1 MWRISEYT
9 DSMKKLSALFSALE
23 PHSLLLAAL
32 LLLTVLRAPNF
43 FEPYWYG
50 DEAIYLTIGQ
60 ALNRGSTLYTD
71 IVDHKTPVIYYL
83 ARVDTQLNFR
93 ILLFAWMT
101 ASTCFLYILTQ
112 TFLNSPLA
120 RAVTIFSFVI
130 LTSIPWF
137 EGMIPNGELFVI
149 GFVLA
154 GAALLTRTHY
164 LDYLLSVKKN
174 LQQKY
179 SHQPLLLTVAGA
191 TFSAALLTKV
201 PALFDI
207 AAFASIGIF
216 PVIDSIGKKSAVVL
230 KNLLVSLRY
239 WLFLGIGLA
248 LPLLASVLYFV
259 LKDAGPDYL
268 QFGLLYNF
276 RYSQSWDLGFSSNTM
291 NWIFSF
297 QGKTILMLLGAGI
310 LLSVRNFVSIK
321 TRWAALWLVF
331 TLFASL
337 LSNRPYP
344 HYFMQVLPPLT
355 LLVGLSVDAVLSS
368 KIKRGTKVA
377 TLCVSTVGVGIFVWL
392 LYVMNVGL
400 YDTSKYYTD
409 FLKYVSGKTTQ
420 QEYYQ
425 SFNYLMNDN
434 YTAASVMLQDPNSS
448 LYIWGTNPMLYALT
462 QKPPQAR
469 FTVAFHIKDLQYYDE
484 TLDELSEA
492 PPTYIVV
499 MNEDASTFPE
509 LMGYVLDSYRVHS
522 VYDSFTLWK
531 RLPGRL

>member
-1 MWRISEYT
+1 
-9 DSMKKLSALFSALE
+9 MKKLSAVFSALE
-23 PHSLLLAAL
+23 PHTLLLAAL

-60 ALNRGSTLYTD
+60 ALNRGATLYSD

-101 ASTCFLYILTQ
+101 ASTTFLYIFTKR
-112 TFLNSPLA
+112 FLRSSFSI
-120 RAVTIFSFVI
+120 AVTLFTFVI
-130 LTSIPWF
+130 LTSLPWF

-154 GAALLTRTHY
+154 GAALLTRTQY
-164 LDYLLSVKKN
+164 LDYLLSVKKDA
-174 LQQKY
+174 QKKY
-179 SHQPLLLTVAGA
+179 SHQPLLLTLAGS

-207 AAFASIGIF
+207 AAFASIGLF
-216 PVIDSIGKKSAVVL
+216 PVFDSIGKKVSVVF
-230 KNLLVSLRY
+230 KNLFVSTRY
-239 WLFLGIGLA
+239 WFFLGLGLV
-248 LPLLASVLYFV
+248 LPILASILYFV

-276 RYSQSWDLGFSSNTM
+276 RYSQSWDLGFSSSIM

-297 QGKTILMLLGAGI
+297 QGKTILMLLSAGI
-310 LLSVRNFVSIK
+310 LFSVRKYVSIK
-321 TRWAALWLVF
+321 TRWVALWLILA
-331 TLFASL
+331 LFASL

-355 LLVGLSVDAVLSS
+355 LLLGLTVDAVLSK
-368 KIKRGTKVA
+368 KIKRAKKAA
-377 TLCVSTVGVGIFVWL
+377 TIFVTTVGVSIFVWL
-392 LYVMNVGL
+392 VVVMNVGL
-400 YDTSKYYTD
+400 YQTSKYYAD
-409 FLKYVSGKTTQ
+409 FFKYVSGKTTKQ
-420 QEYYQ
+420 DYYQ

-434 YTAASVMLQDPNSS
+434 YTAASVILQEPNSS

-469 FTVAFHIKDLQYYDE
+469 FTVAFHIKDLQYYGE
-484 TLDELSEA
+484 TLEELTEA
-492 PPTYIVV
+492 PPTFIVV
-499 MNEDASTFPE
+499 MNEDSSTFPE
-509 LMGYVLDSYRVHS
+509 LTGFVLDSYRVHS

-531 RLPGRL
+531 RLPGKL